1 MNHTV
6 CAGQVP
12 RRAGHGPFYWVGWA
26 LLFHLLSSMA
36 VQMVGIA
43 IANSLSPENAYHP
56 VYLWFLSVI
65 SVYGVGFWLFC
76 ITIRRTPLP
85 IQRQAVHP
93 MGVGQTFRAFILVL
107 GTMYLANL
115 ITVGIIALIG
125 YLRGAPIENPVEG
138 ITEYPAALRLILAC
152 VIAPLVEETMFRKH
166 ILRRLRPYGD
176 AFAMLI
182 SALAFA
188 LFHGNPSQL
197 LYTFVVGLVFG
208 YIALRTGGIHITI
221 LLHAAVNLVG
231 TWLVPAFSE
240 FGDYAAFG
248 LALLMIIVVIWG
260 IIYLIAACRNL
271 RFAPTERPLPNG
283 GRYRLFF
290 ATPGVICFLTISI
303 LIIATYFIV

>member
-1 MNHTV
+1 MNNTAY
-6 CAGQVP
+6 AGQLP
-12 RRAGHGPFYWVGWA
+12 RRTGHGPFYWVGWA
-26 LLFHLLSSMA
+26 LLFHLLSSLV
-36 VQMVGIA
+36 VQTVGLSIA
-43 IANSLSPENAYHP
+43 TNISPENAYHP
-56 VYLWFLSVI
+56 VYLWFLSVV

-93 MGVGQTFRAFILVL
+93 MGVGQTFRAFILAL

-115 ITVGIIALIG
+115 ITVGVIALIG
-125 YLRGAPIENPVEG
+125 YLRGAPIENPVET

-152 VIAPLVEETMFRKH
+152 VIAPLVEETIFRKH

-176 AFAMLI
+176 AFAMVM

-197 LYTFVVGLVFG
+197 LYTFAVGLIFG

-231 TWLVPAFSE
+231 TWLVPVLSE
-240 FGDYAAFG
+240 FGIFTGLLAF
-248 LALLMIIVVIWG
+248 LVMIWG
-260 IIYLIAACRNL
+260 LVYLVAACRKL
-271 RFAPTERPLPNG
+271 RFAPTERPLPHG
-283 GRYRLFF
+283 GRYRRFF
-290 ATPGVICFLTISI
+290 GTPGVICYVIISA